1 MYDGNNLPRK
11 LLLITRG
18 KTKLRN
24 AFENNISADI
34 KLCKTPIYKKI
45 QSGGFLGALLS
56 EIASPLMKVANPL
69 AKNIL
74 APLGKTAAASAIDA
88 GVQKKIH
95 VSGTITLII

>member
-24 AFENNISADI
+24 AFENNILADI

-69 AKNIL
+69 AKKYFSSIRKN
-74 APLGKTAAASAIDA
+74 S
-88 GVQKKIH
+88 
-95 VSGTITLII
+95 SCFCN